1 MDHFA
6 SNRNL
11 IFKRKET
18 LQVNRSTHNFKKY
31 RRAAERRAEI
41 ADKSLQEKYFDY
53 MSIKSEND
61 MK

>member
-18 LQVNRSTHNFKKY
+18 IQINRSTHNFKKY
-31 RRAAERRAEI
+31 KRAAEKRAEI
-41 ADKSLQEKYFDY
+41 ADKSLQDRYSMLNSVKVQ
-53 MSIKSEND
+53 
-61 MK
+61 